1 MRTQGSARAA
11 VVAVVIGAT
20 VGAPAVAA
28 GEVVLRRDGS
38 KAVDYVPAPS
48 APTTSPHRADGF
60 QLDDAG
66 LGAAGML
73 VLALATAGAVSLRGR
88 RRHDVV
94 TRQATR

>member
-1 MRTQGSARAA
+1 MRTPGSARAA

-20 VGAPAVAA
+20 VGAPAIAA

-38 KAVDYVPAPS
+38 KAVEYVPAPS
-48 APTTSPHRADGF
+48 AAPTSPQAADGF

-73 VLALATAGAVSLRGR
+73 VLALATAGAVSRRGR
-88 RRHDVV
+88 RRHAVV
-94 TRQATR
+94 TRRATR